1 MSQEVKCQVSL
12 ISFVTIHTIKKF
24 QVKCLIGVFLLQV
37 FKLVKLQEI
46 HLAVQLE
53 RSSIISDT
61 LNFVDEVLTKFN
73 IACLKI
79 VETLWGK
86 VKNQKQFFKNWPTSE
101 WLQKCT
107 TVICFQC
114 VWLNWEFFCFSYR
127 HKGWDK
133 MEVKLLR
140 ALTAVARMEF

>member
-46 HLAVQLE
+46 HLAVQLK

-79 VETLWGK
+79 VETL
-86 VKNQKQFFKNWPTSE
+86 
-101 WLQKCT
+101 
-107 TVICFQC
+107 
-114 VWLNWEFFCFSYR
+114 
-127 HKGWDK
+127 
-133 MEVKLLR
+133 
-140 ALTAVARMEF
+140 